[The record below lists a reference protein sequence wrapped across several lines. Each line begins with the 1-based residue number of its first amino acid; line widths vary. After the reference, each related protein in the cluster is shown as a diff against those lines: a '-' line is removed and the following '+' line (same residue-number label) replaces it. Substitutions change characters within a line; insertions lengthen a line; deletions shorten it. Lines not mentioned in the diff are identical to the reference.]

1 MRRGTTQR
9 LRTDGCQGFEEAWHR
24 GGHVTHNCRAD
35 GNLAE
40 PRPAHHTD
48 ASPPLVSVV
57 EASTGRT
64 TKWQSCAPSVD
75 SGRGDLTGLGT
86 LELKLNEVAPKEE
99 GSSHCHHAEI
109 KVFTGRKACCTQWRT
124 CIPSRM

>member
-1 MRRGTTQR
+1 MRRTTTQR
-9 LRTDGCQGFEEAWHR
+9 LRTNERQGFQEAWHR
-24 GGHVTHNCRAD
+24 GGHVTHNCHVD
-35 GNLAE
+35 EGLTK
-40 PRPAHHTD
+40 PRPPRHTD

-75 SGRGDLTGLGT
+75 SGRGGLTGLGT

-99 GSSHCHHAEI
+99 GSSHCHH
-109 KVFTGRKACCTQWRT
+109 TT
-124 CIPSRM
+124 